1 MRESSLSKNAF
12 GVKIK
17 RTNKARGRSGGNRIM
32 SQKHI
37 YRIELDE
44 VTESLDDIIEAL
56 TRWVPRTNGA
66 RPEEYLLRAK
76 NLITSARDEIVLA
89 KRLDPLL

>member
-1 MRESSLSKNAF
+1 
-12 GVKIK
+12 
-17 RTNKARGRSGGNRIM
+17 M
-32 SQKHI
+32 SQKDI
-37 YRIELDE
+37 YRMELDE

-56 TRWVPRTNGA
+56 TRWASRTNGA